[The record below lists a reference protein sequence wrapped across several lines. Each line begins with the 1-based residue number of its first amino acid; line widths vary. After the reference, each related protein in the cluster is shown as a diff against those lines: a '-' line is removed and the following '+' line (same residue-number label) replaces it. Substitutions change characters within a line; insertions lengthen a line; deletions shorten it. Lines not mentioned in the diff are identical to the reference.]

1 MSLHSDPVK
10 GLLLSASVLF
20 ASFPVLGHGARVV
33 WEVQGDSIHIS
44 AAFDDGLPMDRAQVT
59 VFSATEPSE
68 PYISGMTD
76 ENGEF
81 AFLPDIEQSLS
92 WDVQVRKAGHGDMV
106 HFSLA
111 EESEDFIEQ
120 RGLTTLQII
129 LMSACVV
136 WGFIGTALFFA
147 SKRKGQ
153 NAHS

>member
-33 WEVQGDSIHIS
+33 WEVQGDSVHIS
-44 AAFDDGLPMDRAQVT
+44 AAFDDGLPMDGAQVT
-59 VFSATEPSE
+59 VFSAAEPSA